1 MAEASSSIEAAEQEA
16 LKVSTFRRLHP
27 RVYLERFLAE
37 GVRPDGREFDE
48 SREVTVN
55 VGPYDTDVIQAYAY
69 IYTFSRLNIH
79 RQWLCISTAWRNNR
93 HMRGQSRNR

>member
-1 MAEASSSIEAAEQEA
+1 MAEASSSTEAAEQEA

-69 IYTFSRLNIH
+69 VYFLQVQYPPPMALH
-79 RQWLCISTAWRNNR
+79 
-93 HMRGQSRNR
+93 